1 MPCRRYLDDRRR
13 LNMNDYDVVVVG
25 AGPAGASTARWAA
38 QNGARVLMVEKRQ
51 EIGSPVRCGEG
62 ISRAWLDSVDLKL
75 DSKSVACEVK
85 GAKII
90 SPNGTPFYLSEDMA
104 GDEVGIVLDRVFF
117 DKLVAKNA
125 VKAGSDLML
134 KTSVT
139 GLLMEDGKVTG
150 VKIRSYGETREVRCG
165 CVVGADGYESQVG
178 RWAGI
183 NTSLAPRDV
192 TTCLQYRLTNI
203 DQEHEYCQFYLGS
216 VAPGGY
222 VWMFPKDEDTAN
234 VGLGVQLSKLKEPG
248 EVKRYLD
255 RFIEK
260 HPGLKKG
267 RPLEIVSG
275 AVSVCAPID
284 QTVTDGLLLVGD
296 SARQIDPITGGGI
309 SNSCKAGKVAGEVLA
324 QATEEDDF
332 SATFLQ
338 RYENGWRDLIENHLY
353 RNWMAKEKL
362 VTLSDET
369 FDKIIA
375 TLNDVGVEDM
385 STYAILKAVEKRHP
399 DLVKEFQELL

>member
-1 MPCRRYLDDRRR
+1 
-13 LNMNDYDVVVVG
+13 MNDYDVVVVG

-90 SPNGTPFYLSEDMA
+90 SPNGTPFYLSEKMA
-104 GDEVGIVLDRVFF
+104 GNEVGIVLDRVFF

-125 VKAGSDLML
+125 VKAGADLML
-134 KTSVT
+134 KTSAT

-150 VKIRSYGETREVRCG
+150 VKIRSYGEAREVRCG

-203 DQEHEYCQFYLGS
+203 DQEHEYCQFFLGS

-267 RPLEIVSG
+267 RPLEVVSG

-309 SNSCKAGKVAGEVLA
+309 SNSCRSGKVAGEVLA
-324 QATEEDDF
+324 KATEEDDF
-332 SATFLQ
+332 SAKFLQ
-338 RYENGWRDLIENHLY
+338 RYENGWRDLIEDHLY

-375 TLNDVGVEDM
+375 TLNEVGVEEM

-399 DLVKEFQELL
+399 DLVKDFQELL

>member
-1 MPCRRYLDDRRR
+1 
-13 LNMNDYDVVVVG
+13 
-25 AGPAGASTARWAA
+25 
-38 QNGARVLMVEKRQ
+38 MVEKRQ

-75 DSKSVACEVK
+75 DSRSVACEVK

-90 SPNGTPFYLSEDMA
+90 SPNGTPFYLSEKMA
-104 GDEVGIVLDRVFF
+104 GNEVGIVLDRVFF

-125 VKAGSDLML
+125 VKAGADLML

-150 VKIRSYGETREVRCG
+150 VKIRSYGKTREVRCG
-165 CVVGADGYESQVG
+165 CVVGADGFESQVG

-203 DQEHEYCQFYLGS
+203 EQEHEYCQFFLGS

-248 EVKRYLD
+248 EVKGYLD
-255 RFIEK
+255 RFIDK

-267 RPLEIVSG
+267 RPLEVVSG

-309 SNSCKAGKVAGEVLA
+309 SNSCKSGKVAGEVLA
-324 QATEEDDF
+324 QAAEEGDF
-332 SATFLQ
+332 SAKSLQ
-338 RYENGWRDLIENHLY
+338 RYENGWRDLIEDHLY

-369 FDKIIA
+369 FDKVIV
-375 TLNDVGVEDM
+375 TLNEVGVEHM
-385 STYAILKAVEKRHP
+385 STFAILKAVEKRHP